1 MDYYYQPTSSTGGSG
16 MKRRIKSE
24 TSLASYDSTMSDE
37 DQVPERAAF
46 CFGLHQ
52 QQPPCLQRETARLSS
67 LEQQKIGNDLLGI
80 NSSTQD
86 DSTSIKDVPL
96 SSVYELHEEIHKL
109 VQQDSGNASDSAL
122 TTTTNMSST
131 TITSAFQVAMEI
143 NPEYALSQ
151 KLSLA
156 FLRSVEGS
164 TKRAAKRYLRHFTTK
179 LDLFGKEKLCKDITL
194 DDLDEYDMEALES
207 GGFQV
212 LADKDRAGRPILFG
226 RYTCMKYRSVQ
237 NMVRALWY
245 VWSSIVEDERHQISG
260 IVAIGYENGKT
271 PIERFDNPTLMY
283 AEEDGDG
290 ATLYDLHSTLSDG
303 GFDRDLARGILSL
316 PLSLP
321 IRPVGYHICADNT
334 QWAGISDMVS
344 VTICKF
350 VRLRL
355 RFHYGTM
362 QETIYKLMTNGV
374 PVDSIPVT
382 PEGDI
387 DLTYHKI
394 WIEKRRQLEQ
404 ERSQQNI

>member
-1 MDYYYQPTSSTGGSG
+1 MEYYQPIESSG

-37 DQVPERAAF
+37 DRVPERAAF
-46 CFGLHQ
+46 CFGLHE

-67 LEQQKIGNDLLGI
+67 QQQQKIGNDLLGI
-80 NSSTQD
+80 ED
-86 DSTSIKDVPL
+86 DLSIKDVPL
-96 SSVYELHEEIHKL
+96 SSVQELHDEIRKL
-109 VQQDSGNASDSAL
+109 VQHESGNASDSGLAS
-122 TTTTNMSST
+122 TTTS
-131 TITSAFQVAMEI
+131 TSAFQLAMEI
-143 NPEYALSQ
+143 DSEYAFSQ
-151 KLSLA
+151 RLSLA

-179 LDLFGKEKLCKDITL
+179 LDLFGRDKLCKDITL
-194 DDLDEYDMEALES
+194 SDLDEYDVEALES

-212 LADKDRAGRPILFG
+212 LEHNDRAGRPVLFG

-245 VWSSIVEDERHQISG
+245 VWSSIVEDERHQKSG
-260 IVAIGYENGKT
+260 VVAIGYENGKA
-271 PIERFDNPTLMY
+271 PIERFDNPTYMMN
-283 AEEDGDG
+283 DSG
-290 ATLYDLHSTLSDG
+290 ATYYDLHSTLSDG

-321 IRPVGYHICADNT
+321 IRPVGYHICADNS

-344 VTICKF
+344 VTVCKF

-362 QETIYKLMTNGV
+362 QETMYKLMTNGI

-387 DLTYHKI
+387 DLTYHKL
-394 WIEKRRQLEQ
+394 WIEKRKRLET
-404 ERSQQNI
+404 ERSQQQRNLL